1 MTTPITLQSLETES
15 YTKKQIQDENVRN
28 GLARCE
34 NELRPTNIQNGHLW
48 CPVLYDLSALRPCD
62 TIKNGH
68 KVPIF
73 NVHGSI
79 QIEVHGFSWR
89 GV

>member
-1 MTTPITLQSLETES
+1 MSKTDTGQYKFTLLSKAEERKFYDGSQSR
-15 YTKKQIQDENVRN
+15 I
-28 GLARCE
+28 
-34 NELRPTNIQNGHLW
+34 RPTNIQNGHLW

-73 NVHGSI
+73 NVHGSNKSP
-79 QIEVHGFSWR
+79 HLRWGLN
-89 GV
+89 